1 MKSAIRADGL
11 NKLSQVWTVAGSVPN
26 HIRGVEE
33 V

>member
-11 NKLSQVWTVAGSVPN
+11 NKLSQVWTVAGSLPI
-26 HIRGVEE
+26 HIGGVVE